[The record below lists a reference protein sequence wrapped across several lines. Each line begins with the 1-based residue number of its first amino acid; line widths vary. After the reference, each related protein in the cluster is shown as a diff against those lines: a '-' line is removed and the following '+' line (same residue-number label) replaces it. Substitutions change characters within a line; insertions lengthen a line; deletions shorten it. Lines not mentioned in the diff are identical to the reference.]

1 MLLATRAQAV
11 FIIERPSDREI
22 DDAPQDYSAIKSI
35 ESNSNVEMLLVV
47 EAFRKLLN
55 LIVRDR
61 SSTSVGALA
70 ERKLLWLLELGN
82 RLRHS
87 TAP

>member
-1 MLLATRAQAV
+1 MLFVTKLKLFLSPNVHRIGKLMMLRK
-11 FIIERPSDREI
+11 IILPL
-22 DDAPQDYSAIKSI
+22 KSI
-35 ESNSNVEMLLVV
+35 ESNSNFEMLLVV
-47 EAFRKLLN
+47 EAFRELLS

-61 SSTSVGALA
+61 SSTSVSALA

>member
-1 MLLATRAQAV
+1 MMLRK
-11 FIIERPSDREI
+11 IILPL
-22 DDAPQDYSAIKSI
+22 KSI